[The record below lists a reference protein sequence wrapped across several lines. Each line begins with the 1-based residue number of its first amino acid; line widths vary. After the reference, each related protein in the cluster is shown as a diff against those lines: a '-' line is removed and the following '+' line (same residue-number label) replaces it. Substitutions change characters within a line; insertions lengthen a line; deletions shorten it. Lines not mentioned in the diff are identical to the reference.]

1 MKQIED
7 LIKIPLLLQP
17 VWFIIEEK
25 IWVSRFYGTSTYS
38 SDPTHRLDGCC
49 EGFIDNVGYLKHIH
63 QLEQHLWLT

>member
-25 IWVSRFYGTSTYS
+25 IWVESVVKILWHFRLQQS
-38 SDPTHRLDGCC
+38 SYTQARWML
-49 EGFIDNVGYLKHIH
+49 
-63 QLEQHLWLT
+63 